1 MTCWSICGR
10 VIQRFFTNILRKKQ
24 PKQTMITNDTS
35 IEHFKGLANSKEVI
49 QEIGPN
55 VENTAFEELDEEI
68 AENEI
73 RHAIKHLRRGKS
85 HG

>member
-1 MTCWSICGR
+1 MT
-10 VIQRFFTNILRKKQ
+10 RFLK
-24 PKQTMITNDTS
+24 
-35 IEHFKGLANSKEVI
+35 HFKGLANSKEVI

-55 VENTAFEELDEEI
+55 VDNTPFEELDEEI
-68 AENEI
+68 TDNEI

>member
-1 MTCWSICGR
+1 
-10 VIQRFFTNILRKKQ
+10 
-24 PKQTMITNDTS
+24 MITNDAFF
-35 IEHFKGLANSKEVI
+35 EHFKGLANSKEVI
-49 QEIGPN
+49 QEIGPD

-68 AENEI
+68 TDNEI